1 MKTTLVSLS
10 CHLGQHHPLFLHNVF
25 VVLVN
30 DNVGSRDAPEENFQ
44 KFDLKHFLNKIKK
57 NESKFGV
64 HPKISFIVVVFTV
77 GAICFSCI
85 RSGIFSDRSDPAS
98 CRTGKCCN
106 LKSSSIAK
114 TFSMRGAK
122 EKHQKIWDSFGEKET
137 RLQT

>member
-1 MKTTLVSLS
+1 M
-10 CHLGQHHPLFLHNVF
+10 HNVF

-30 DNVGSRDAPEENFQ
+30 GKVGSRDAPDEDFQ

-85 RSGIFSDRSDPAS
+85 RSSIFSDRSGPGS

-106 LKSSSIAK
+106 LKSSCVAQVFHYRKLGKCAVTQS
-114 TFSMRGAK
+114 TGLERNWLYT
-122 EKHQKIWDSFGEKET
+122 EVVEHVEYCREP
-137 RLQT
+137 